1 MRNGKL
7 LIVAVLLV
15 LFLGVGPSLAADAA
29 KKAARLTSKS
39 PAAAP
44 YQITIDYTDAPELK
58 DWVEKKLQPTAD
70 TWYAKIV
77 KTLPSKDFTP
87 PARVSIVITDGYRGV
102 AATGGN
108 HVECNSGW
116 FKENRDGEAPGAVVH
131 ELVHVVQQ
139 YSRRRGG
146 ASNPGWL
153 VEGIADYIRWFK
165 YEPEPTGCRPRNPD
179 KASYTDSYRTTAGF
193 LNYVVEK
200 HDKEVVV
207 KLNAAMRRG
216 KYSPGLWKEY
226 TGKTVDE
233 LWKQYVATLR

>member
-87 PARVSIVITDGYRGV
+87 PARVDRHHRWLS
-102 AATGGN
+102 
-108 HVECNSGW
+108 
-116 FKENRDGEAPGAVVH
+116 
-131 ELVHVVQQ
+131 
-139 YSRRRGG
+139 RRGG
-146 ASNPGWL
+146 H
-153 VEGIADYIRWFK
+153 RR
-165 YEPEPTGCRPRNPD
+165 EP
-179 KASYTDSYRTTAGF
+179 
-193 LNYVVEK
+193 
-200 HDKEVVV
+200 
-207 KLNAAMRRG
+207 RR
-216 KYSPGLWKEY
+216 
-226 TGKTVDE
+226 V
-233 LWKQYVATLR
+233 